1 MIIAITIGV
10 LTAGGVFLVLQ
21 RGMVRL
27 ILGMTLIGHATN
39 LTLLAAG
46 IGAWRS
52 WRSEPI
58 MSGTNP
64 QDAADPLP
72 QAFVLTA
79 IVISMATTAFML
91 ALAALGRSD
100 DTLSDPVKE
109 FPDLFAAFKDSV
121 WSTEEKSVP
130 AKKKVAQ
137 DQAKGSQEEH
147 DTPTDDAYVLPD
159 HVTHEVT
166 ALQTM
171 GRSARRISTDSN
183 QYQRRQQREEGIE

>member
-52 WRSEPI
+52 EPI
-58 MSGTNP
+58 MSGTNS

-91 ALAALGRSD
+91 ALAALGCSD

-121 WSTEEKSVP
+121 WSTEEESMP
-130 AKKKVAQ
+130 AKKKAAQ
-137 DQAKGSQEEH
+137 DQAKGSQDEQ

>member
-1 MIIAITIGV
+1 MIMAITIGV

-46 IGAWRS
+46 IGA

-100 DTLSDPVKE
+100 DTLTDPVKE

-130 AKKKVAQ
+130 AKKKVAHG
-137 DQAKGSQEEH
+137 QAKDPQEEH

>member
-46 IGAWRS
+46 IGAWRA
-52 WRSEPI
+52 EPI

-64 QDAADPLP
+64 HDAADPLP

-100 DTLSDPVKE
+100 DTLTDPVKE

-121 WSTEEKSVP
+121 WSTEQKSEP
-130 AKKKVAQ
+130 PHDEATEGQ
-137 DQAKGSQEEH
+137 EDEEH
-147 DTPTDDAYVLPD
+147 TSTPTGDVYVLPD
-159 HVTHEVT
+159 HLTNEVT

-183 QYQRRQQREEGIE
+183 QYRRRQEREEGIE

>member
-46 IGAWRS
+46 IGA

-137 DQAKGSQEEH
+137 DQAKGSQDEEQ
-147 DTPTDDAYVLPD
+147 DAPTDDAYVLPD

-183 QYQRRQQREEGIE
+183 QYQRRQQREEGID

>member
-10 LTAGGVFLVLQ
+10 LTAGGVYLVLQ

-39 LTLLAAG
+39 LILLAAG

-52 WRSEPI
+52 EPI
-58 MSGTNP
+58 MSGTTP
-64 QDAADPLP
+64 HDAADPLP

-100 DTLSDPVKE
+100 DTLADPVKE
-109 FPDLFAAFKDSV
+109 NHDSSEGLPAGV
-121 WSTEEKSVP
+121 TED
-130 AKKKVAQ
+130 VA
-137 DQAKGSQEEH
+137 
-147 DTPTDDAYVLPD
+147 
-159 HVTHEVT
+159 

-183 QYQRRQQREEGIE
+183 QYQRRQQREEGID

>member
-46 IGAWRS
+46 IGAWRA
-52 WRSEPI
+52 EPI

-64 QDAADPLP
+64 HDAADPLP

-130 AKKKVAQ
+130 AKEKVAQ
-137 DQAKGSQEEH
+137 DQAKDSQEAH
-147 DTPTDDAYVLPD
+147 HTPTDDAYVLPD
-159 HVTHEVT
+159 HLTNEVT

-183 QYQRRQQREEGIE
+183 QYRRRQEREEGIE

>member
-46 IGAWRS
+46 IGA

-130 AKKKVAQ
+130 AKKKVSQ
-137 DQAKGSQEEH
+137 DQAKDPQEEH

>member
-1 MIIAITIGV
+1 MIMAITIGV

-52 WRSEPI
+52 EPI

-79 IVISMATTAFML
+79 SVISMATTAFML

-100 DTLSDPVKE
+100 DTLTDPVKE

-130 AKKKVAQ
+130 AKKKVAHG
-137 DQAKGSQEEH
+137 QAKDSQEEH

>member
-46 IGAWRS
+46 IGA

-121 WSTEEKSVP
+121 WSTEEESMP
-130 AKKKVAQ
+130 AKKKAAQ
-137 DQAKGSQEEH
+137 DQAKGSQDEQ

-159 HVTHEVT
+159 HVTPEVT